1 MDQDH
6 QKSMTSNSQ
15 QTSSSS
21 CGRLGGRQPARQLT
35 PDEIDDLL
43 ARVLLVFAK
52 RGQELD
58 RLHGTKQLQNDT
70 PSSDERIATATT
82 PEQ

>member
-1 MDQDH
+1 MDRDH
-6 QKSMTSNSQ
+6 RKSMTSNSQ
-15 QTSSSS
+15 KTSSSS
-21 CGRLGGRQPARQLT
+21 CGRFWGRQPARQLT
-35 PDEIDDLL
+35 QGEIDDLL

-52 RGQELD
+52 RGQELH

-82 PEQ
+82 PKQ